1 MTLFNYIILG
11 IIYFI
16 GSSTSF
22 TFGVGYYT
30 LYRSVFSGLITG
42 FALGNPAAGLMAGA
56 LTNLL
61 FIDFSSTGGSLKGDP
76 CMAGI
81 LSAMA
86 AIKFDIMPAAAIS
99 LSFPISMIG
108 LVLWRYR
115 LSINSIFIK
124 NLKRTID
131 KDPEKAIS
139 INNIYLPQLLL
150 LAISI
155 VLVSATSWFLYRF
168 GSMVLGR
175 FPEMEIVLNTTGIM
189 LIILSSSSAILWFKY
204 KYNIIMFSVAYL
216 VAVYFHFDPY
226 LVLIVIMLLSA
237 QKRKT
242 MDMEKYISPR
252 IGKKE
257 IIRSWMVWMN
267 FTHSCY
273 SFEMMQGVAFSHSMI
288 PVLKKLY
295 KGKKDRKDDAI
306 KRHLEFFNTEP
317 NVGSSIHGYIIQMED
332 RMIDDRQI
340 SGPMISDHKKGLMGA
355 VAGMGDFT
363 TQTVIAP
370 ITILGMIYGV
380 VTDEISMFVFS
391 TLVMIGTVMFLSLK
405 GFFDGFYYGEEGVLR
420 RVNLPNEI
428 KIFKYSH
435 KIFVVL
441 LGLVAGESIYT
452 ILSATGIGALTG
464 GSAALLLLF
473 IIFNYILRKGIEL
486 KLLVLS
492 IYILNIIFLII
503 R

>member
-1 MTLFNYIILG
+1 MTLYNYIILG

-30 LYRSVFSGLITG
+30 LYRSVFSGLLTG
-42 FALGNPAAGLMAGA
+42 IALGNPGAGLMAGA

-61 FIDFSSTGGSLKGDP
+61 FIDFTSTGGSLKGDP

-86 AIKFDIMPAAAIS
+86 AIKFGIMPAAAIS
-99 LSFPISMIG
+99 MSFPISMIG
-108 LVLWRYR
+108 LVLWKYR

-124 NLKRTID
+124 NLRRNMH
-131 KDPEKAIS
+131 KDTEKAIKL
-139 INNIYLPQLLL
+139 NNIYLPQLLL
-150 LAISI
+150 LLISI
-155 VLVSATSWFLYRF
+155 ALTFATAWFTYSF
-168 GSMVLGR
+168 GSMVLNR
-175 FPEMEIVLNTTGIM
+175 FPEMEVVLNTTGIM
-189 LIILSSSSAILWFKY
+189 LIILSSSSAILWFKH
-204 KYNIIMFSVAYL
+204 KYNIIMFSAAYL

-226 LVLIVIMLLSA
+226 LVLIAIMLMSA
-237 QKRKT
+237 QKRET
-242 MDMEKYISPR
+242 MDMDKYVSPR
-252 IGKKE
+252 LSKRE
-257 IIRSWMVWMN
+257 IIKSWMVWMN
-267 FTHSCY
+267 YTHSCY

-288 PVLKKLY
+288 PIFRKLY
-295 KGKKDRKDDAI
+295 RGSRDEKDEALR
-306 KRHLEFFNTEP
+306 RHLEFFNTEP
-317 NVGSSIHGYIIQMED
+317 NVGSAIHGYIIQMED
-332 RMIDDRQI
+332 RMLEDRQI
-340 SGPMISDHKKGLMGA
+340 SGEMISEYKKGLMGA

-363 TQTVIAP
+363 TQTVMAP

-380 VTDEISMFVFS
+380 VAGELSMFVFS
-391 TLVMIGTVMFLSLK
+391 TLIMVGTVLFLSLK

-435 KIFVVL
+435 KIFIVL
-441 LGLVAGESIYT
+441 LGLVAGESIFS
-452 ILSATGIGALTG
+452 ILSTMGISALTG
-464 GSAALLLLF
+464 GSAALILLF

-486 KLLVLS
+486 RLLVLS

>member
-1 MTLFNYIILG
+1 MTLLNYILLG

-30 LYRSVFSGLITG
+30 LYRSVFSGLLTG
-42 FALGNPAAGLMAGA
+42 LALGNPGVGLMAGA

-86 AIKFDIMPAAAIS
+86 AIKFNIMPAAAIS
-99 LSFPISMIG
+99 MSFPISMIG
-108 LVLWRYR
+108 LVLWKYR
-115 LSINSIFIK
+115 LTINSIFIR
-124 NLKRTID
+124 NLKRTME
-131 KDPEKAIS
+131 KDVEKS
-139 INNIYLPQLLL
+139 VKLNNIYLPQLLL
-150 LAISI
+150 LAISM
-155 VLVSATSWFLYRF
+155 VVAFATTWFLYKF
-168 GSMVLGR
+168 GSLILDR
-175 FPEMEIVLNTTGIM
+175 FPDMEVVLNTTGIM
-189 LIILSSSSAILWFKY
+189 LIILSSASAILWFKH
-204 KYNIIMFSVAYL
+204 KYNIILFSVAYL
-216 VAVYFHFDPY
+216 VAVYLHFDPY
-226 LVLIVIMLLSA
+226 LVLIVILLLSA

-242 MDMEKYISPR
+242 MKMEKYVSKR
-252 IGKKE
+252 INKKE

-288 PVLKKLY
+288 PIFKKLY
-295 KGKKDRKDDAI
+295 RGKRDKKDDAI

-317 NVGSSIHGYIIQMED
+317 NVGSAIHGYIIQMED
-332 RMIDDRQI
+332 RMLDDRQI
-340 SGPMISDHKKGLMGA
+340 SGGVITEYKKGLMGA

-363 TQTVIAP
+363 TQTVMAP

-380 VTDEISMFVFS
+380 VSGELSMFVFS
-391 TLVMIGTVMFLSLK
+391 TVVMVGTVLFLSLK
-405 GFFDGFYYGEEGVLR
+405 GFFDGFYYGEDGVIR

-441 LGLVAGESIYT
+441 LGLVAGESIFT
-452 ILSATGIGALTG
+452 ILSSMGISAITG
-464 GSAALLLLF
+464 GSAILILLF

-486 KLLVLS
+486 RLLVLS
-492 IYILNIIFLII
+492 IYILNIIFLIV